1 MAPSAVTTEF
11 ARIAALIIRTAVAN
25 SAFLGVAAWLLAAQ
39 CALAAETRSVL
50 VLYSNNRLV
59 PGNVEVDRGLRAA
72 LTPASER
79 TVVTYSEFLDEPD
92 FGGPEYEAN
101 VARYLREKYSARP
114 PDAIVGVS
122 NEAFD
127 FLLRHRGELFPGIP
141 LVHAAVATTYLESI
155 PPLPA
160 DVVGVPRD
168 YDPVGTIQQALRWHP
183 SARRVVLVTGASERD
198 NVWETRLHK
207 ELPPI
212 ARDVTLEFIEG
223 LPTAAVLQRLAALGA
238 DTVVFTPGYF
248 RDGDGALFNPRDA
261 AVLMANASGAP
272 VYGPFDTFI
281 GTGVVGGRMPSFEEM
296 GREAARILNALFDGA
311 APASLRLPQVTP
323 MALRLDWRQVR
334 RWGIDENKIPADAIV
349 SFRTRTFWEAN
360 RNVLMITAAVILLQ
374 ALLIATLLVE
384 RRRRRVAEL
393 AVQKQR
399 SELAHASRL
408 AMAGELTA
416 SIAHEINQPLGA
428 ILASADA
435 AEMLLESPI
444 DRREDLRRIVTRIRR
459 DDLRASDVIGRLR
472 TLLAKHEPERR
483 RFQVDDAVGDVVA
496 LLQGEARQRRVI
508 LESRPSSNPLN
519 VVGDPIQIQ
528 QVLINLLL
536 NAMDAVADLP
546 EDRRLV
552 FVSADK
558 VANAIQ
564 ITVRDRGHGIAPE
577 HLPKLFDS
585 FFSTKQRGMGLG
597 LSIART
603 IVEAHGGRI
612 SAENGPGDGA
622 VFHVELPVSDGAH
635 VAGPA

>member
-1 MAPSAVTTEF
+1 M
-11 ARIAALIIRTAVAN
+11 
-25 SAFLGVAAWLLAAQ
+25 
-39 CALAAETRSVL
+39 
-50 VLYSNNRLV
+50 
-59 PGNVEVDRGLRAA
+59 
-72 LTPASER
+72 
-79 TVVTYSEFLDEPD
+79 
-92 FGGPEYEAN
+92 
-101 VARYLREKYSARP
+101 
-114 PDAIVGVS
+114 
-122 NEAFD
+122 
-127 FLLRHRGELFPGIP
+127 
-141 LVHAAVATTYLESI
+141 
-155 PPLPA
+155 
-160 DVVGVPRD
+160 PRD

-183 SARRVVLVTGASERD
+183 SARRLVLVTGASERD

-207 ELPPI
+207 EIPPI
-212 ARDVTLEFIEG
+212 AGNVTLEFIEG
-223 LPTAAVLQRLAALGA
+223 LPTASVLQRLAALGA

-261 AVLMANASGAP
+261 AVLMANASAAP

-296 GREAARILNALFDGA
+296 GRQAAAIVTALFDGA
-311 APASLRLPQVTP
+311 APASLHLPQVTP
-323 MALRLDWRQVR
+323 MALRVDWRQVR
-334 RWGIDENKIPADAIV
+334 RWGIDENKIPADTVV
-349 SFRTRTFWEAN
+349 SFRTPTFWEAN

-374 ALLIATLLVE
+374 ALLIATLLIE
-384 RRRRRVAEL
+384 RRRRRVAEQ

-435 AEMLLESPI
+435 AELLLESGA
-444 DRREDLRRIVTRIRR
+444 DRRDDLRRIVTRIRR

-472 TLLAKHEPERR
+472 TLLAKHEPERK
-483 RFQVDDAVGDVVA
+483 RFEVNEAVTDVVV

-508 LESRPSSNPLN
+508 LESRPSSIPLH

-528 QVLINLLL
+528 QVLINLVL

-546 EDRRLV
+546 EDRQLIV
-552 FVSADK
+552 VSADQ
-558 VANAIQ
+558 VANGIQ
-564 ITVRDRGHGIAPE
+564 ITVRDRGRGIAPE

-612 SAENGPGDGA
+612 WAENGPGDGA
-622 VFHVELPVSDGAH
+622 VFRVELPASNGANIPGS
-635 VAGPA
+635 A

>member
-1 MAPSAVTTEF
+1 MTPLVATAPRE
-11 ARIAALIIRTAVAN
+11 LRTAIPN
-25 SAFLGVAAWLLAAQ
+25 SVFYAVIAWLLAAQ
-39 CALAAETRSVL
+39 SVLAVETRTVL

-59 PGNVEVDRGLRAA
+59 PGNVDVDRGLRAA
-72 LTPASER
+72 LTNTSER
-79 TVVTYSEFLDEPD
+79 AVVTYSEFLDEPD

-101 VARYLREKYSARP
+101 VARYLREKYSTRR

-122 NEAFD
+122 NEAFA
-127 FLLRHRGELFPGIP
+127 FLLRHRGDLFPGIP
-141 LVHAAVATTYLESI
+141 LVHAAVATTYLQSI
-155 PPLPA
+155 PVLPA

-183 SARRVVLVTGASERD
+183 SARRLVLVTGASERD

-207 ELPPI
+207 EIP
-212 ARDVTLEFIEG
+212 ANRRE
-223 LPTAAVLQRLAALGA
+223 
-238 DTVVFTPGYF
+238 
-248 RDGDGALFNPRDA
+248 RDA
-261 AVLMANASGAP
+261 GIYRGSANGVRAAATGRARCGYRRVHARLFSGRRRRAIRPRATLPCSMANASAAP

-296 GREAARILNALFDGA
+296 GRQAAAIVTALFDGT
-311 APASLRLPQVTP
+311 APASLHLPLVTP
-323 MALRLDWRQVR
+323 MALRVDWRQVR
-334 RWGIDENKIPADAIV
+334 RWGIDENKIPADTVV
-349 SFRTRTFWEAN
+349 SFRTPTFWEAN
-360 RNVLMITAAVILLQ
+360 RNVLMIIAAVILLQ
-374 ALLIATLLVE
+374 ALLIATLLIE
-384 RRRRRVAEL
+384 RRRRRVAEQ

-435 AEMLLESPI
+435 AELLLESGA
-444 DRREDLRRIVTRIRR
+444 DRRDDLRRIVARIRR

-472 TLLAKHEPERR
+472 TLLAKHEPERK
-483 RFQVDDAVGDVVA
+483 RFEVNEAVTDVVV

-508 LESRPSSNPLN
+508 LESRPSSIPLHA
-519 VVGDPIQIQ
+519 VGDPIQIQ
-528 QVLINLLL
+528 QVLINLVL

-546 EDRRLV
+546 EDRQLIV
-552 FVSADK
+552 VSADQ
-558 VANAIQ
+558 VANGIQ
-564 ITVRDRGHGIAPE
+564 ITVRDRGRGIAPE

-612 SAENGPGDGA
+612 WAENGPGDGA
-622 VFHVELPVSDGAH
+622 VFRVELPASNGANIPGS
-635 VAGPA
+635 A